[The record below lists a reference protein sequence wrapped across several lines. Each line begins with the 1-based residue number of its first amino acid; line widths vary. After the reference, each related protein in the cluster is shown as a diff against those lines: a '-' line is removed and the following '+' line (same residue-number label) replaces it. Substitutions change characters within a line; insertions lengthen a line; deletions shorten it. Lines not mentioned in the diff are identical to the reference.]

1 MSSVTTAIPIAPATL
16 TPTQP
21 SAPQSPELY
30 RFNVDEYERM
40 VLDDPR
46 VELING
52 YVVKKMPKKPTHRST
67 TKRVLKSLDGLL
79 PPGWTSQKEDPV
91 RIPDFDEPEPD
102 VATVRGCDDDY
113 EQRHPGPG
121 DVGLLVEV
129 SDTTLDRDRNEK
141 LPVYAR
147 AGIPVSWIVN
157 LVDRQVEV
165 YTDPGPD
172 GYRSSQV
179 YKPGQTVPV
188 VIGGRQ
194 VGQMAVDDILR

>member
-1 MSSVTTAIPIAPATL
+1 MATVTTATPIAPAM
-16 TPTQP
+16 PPQ
-21 SAPQSPELY
+21 APPQAPPELY

-40 VLDDPR
+40 VLEDPR

-52 YVVKKMPKKPTHRST
+52 YVVKKVPKKPKHSWT
-67 TKRVLKSLDGLL
+67 TKAVLKALENRIQ
-79 PPGWTSQKEDPV
+79 PGWTWRQEQPV

-102 VATVRGCDDDY
+102 IAIVRGTDDDY
-113 EQRHPGPG
+113 EHRHPGPT

-129 SDTTLDRDRNEK
+129 SDATLDRDRNQK
-141 LPVYAR
+141 LPAYAR
-147 AGIPVSWIVN
+147 AGIAVYWIIN

-179 YKPGQTVPV
+179 FTTGQLVPV
-188 VIGGRQ
+188 VIDGRQ
-194 VGQMAVDDILR
+194 IGQLAVDDILR